1 MNHHFASRPLKRH
14 NSILHQGPMRF
25 SYFIALGAAI
35 VGGSSSRHRGAAVLS
50 WSCETPESANTTI
63 DIFGPD
69 WLRLPGEIN
78 VYRMD
83 YRGTGQ
89 STRLECAAAE
99 AITTGSSEGAPT
111 DLYEVGSCAHNYILV
126 RSNISAS

>member
-35 VGGSSSRHRGAAVLS
+35 VGGIESLSATTLTSPLNDWHPCTKHSDAGSSSRHRGAAVLS

-63 DIFGPD
+63 DIFVKRFPETKSD
-69 WLRLPGEIN
+69 PMTASNVWLL
-78 VYRMD
+78 
-83 YRGTGQ
+83 
-89 STRLECAAAE
+89 
-99 AITTGSSEGAPT
+99 
-111 DLYEVGSCAHNYILV
+111 
-126 RSNISAS
+126 